1 MAQGVPRSGQGPPG
15 CHRGARTVFL
25 GCLRRSAR
33 HPISALSPL
42 GSERAKYCKN
52 HRNCGILRPKTETYG
67 TFVPQNQYIP
77 VFRSFRHHAVGAYHS
92 LLIRPRVPFGE
103 KKGICS
109 AGRGADG
116 AVPLQNGAARRSA
129 PRGLRAGRWGD
140 FGQQSAWPTPRPHKD
155 DIVLIRRSGA
165 NARNIAKII
174 GTTAF

>member
-15 CHRGARTVFL
+15 CHWGARTVFL

-52 HRNCGILRPKTETYG
+52 HRNCDSLKPKTETYG

-77 VFRSFRHHAVGAYHS
+77 VFRAFRHPARVRATASYPDHGY
-92 LLIRPRVPFGE
+92 LLAK

-116 AVPLQNGAARRSA
+116 AVPVQNGAARRGA
-129 PRGLRAGRWGD
+129 PQGLRAGRWGD
-140 FGQQSAWPTPRPHKD
+140 FGQQSAWPTPRPHQD
-155 DIVLIRRSGA
+155 VLIRRSGA
-165 NARNIAKII
+165 NARNIAKIN
-174 GTTAF
+174 GTAAF